1 MLEIIGGI
9 FIGMLIETVGLS
21 SYIFY
26 KRKQNKPNIS
36 YNEVFN
42 VKIEQDEVTTPPQVV
57 NPRIQYN
64 DL

>member
-36 YNEVFN
+36 YNEVFCY
-42 VKIEQDEVTTPPQVV
+42 I
-57 NPRIQYN
+57 
-64 DL
+64 L